1 MNKVCL
7 TGRLSNDPQIRYTSN
22 GVACA
27 KCSIAVPK
35 EFKDKDGKVGADFI
49 NLIAWRNNAEFMNN
63 HLKKGM
69 RIGVEGKLQNDN
81 YENSDGSRVYA
92 TNVIV
97 DRFEFLDNKKVEE
110 QSDPFEDFGDNVT
123 LEENDLPF

>member
-1 MNKVCL
+1 MN
-7 TGRLSNDPQIRYTSN
+7 S
-22 GVACA
+22 
-27 KCSIAVPK
+27 
-35 EFKDKDGKVGADFI
+35 
-49 NLIAWRNNAEFMNN
+49 

-123 LEENDLPF
+123 LEDNDLPF